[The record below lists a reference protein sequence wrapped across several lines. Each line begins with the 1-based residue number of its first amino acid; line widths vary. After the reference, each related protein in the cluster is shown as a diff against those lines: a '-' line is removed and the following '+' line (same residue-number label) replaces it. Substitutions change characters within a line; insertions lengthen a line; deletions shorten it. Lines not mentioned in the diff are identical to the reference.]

1 MKIRQKIVSALA
13 VVLGLILIMG
23 GYSLWFAQNIKNG
36 VDIIQSSNERAIISA
51 KAENEYTGAV
61 LEIRRYIAS
70 GDEKYSKSF
79 EDKLGAVLELEKQ
92 LLLLAPQGNKEYIV
106 TLIES
111 TEKYKSG
118 VGSRLIPVLRE
129 QFKEKKLGN
138 QEKVNQYT
146 DMSSNITIE
155 LTPFAQEIQKMLHT
169 SVEDNSK
176 IAISEVSQVNSKVAS
191 SIYTSIAL
199 SAIAFVFGVLVSMYL
214 TKQIARPV
222 HRITMEI
229 DRMAAGNFTC
239 NDDPILNKRVDEFG
253 NVAHSLSKMKM
264 NLQELIVNVQEK
276 MELLAAYSKEL
287 HVSAEQ
293 SAQASAQ
300 VADSVM
306 YMASGTDKQAMAI
319 QETLTVVEKSA
330 KDVQFVA
337 DHAQQAVGSAT
348 IATTAAVDG
357 GNLIISAHRQMR
369 SIQETVGSS
378 AQVVGKLGDR
388 SKQIGQIVDT
398 ITGIAGQTN
407 LLALN
412 AAIEAAR
419 AGEQG
424 RGFAVVAEE
433 VRKLAEQSQ
442 SAAKLIATLIGE
454 IQSETTQA
462 VIAMHNGTEEVEIGA
477 KVVADAGLA
486 FENIIVLI
494 KKVTTQ
500 VTEISQAG
508 GQVLGGSQN
517 IVEGVRGMNVVT
529 QEVSAQTQLVSA
541 ATEEQTASMEEIA
554 ATSRALTYMAEE
566 LQDALSKFKV

>member
-1 MKIRQKIVSALA
+1 MKIRQKILLSLA

-23 GYSLWFAQNIKNG
+23 GYSLWFAQNIKND
-36 VDIIQSSNERAIISA
+36 VEMIQSSNERAIVSA

-79 EDKLGAVLELEKQ
+79 EEKLEAVLELEKQ
-92 LLLLAPQGNKEYIV
+92 LMMLTPSANKKEIS
-106 TLIES
+106 TLIED
-111 TEKYKSG
+111 TEKYKLG
-118 VGSRLIPVLRE
+118 VVSRLIPVLRE

-138 QEKVNQYT
+138 QEKINQYT
-146 DMSSNITIE
+146 EMSSSITIE
-155 LTPFAQEIQKMLHT
+155 LTPFAQGIQKVLHT

-176 IAISEVSQVNSKVAS
+176 IAIREVTQVNNKVAAS
-191 SIYTSIAL
+191 VYISIIL
-199 SAIAFVFGVLVSMYL
+199 SGIAFLFGIFISFYL
-214 TKQIARPV
+214 TKQIGEPV
-222 HRITMEI
+222 QKITMEI
-229 DRMAAGNFTC
+229 DSMAAGDFSC
-239 NDDPILNKRVDEFG
+239 NDSSVLNKRRDEFG
-253 NVAHSLSKMKM
+253 DIANSLFKMKI
-264 NLQELIVNVQEK
+264 NLKELILNVQGK
-276 MELLAAYSKEL
+276 IELLAAYSREL

-306 YMASGTDKQAMAI
+306 QMASGTDKQALAI
-319 QETLTVVEKSA
+319 QATLVVVEESA
-330 KDVQFVA
+330 KEIQFVA
-337 DHAQQAVGSAT
+337 DHAQHAGGASTRAT
-348 IATTAAVDG
+348 SAAVEG
-357 GNLIISAHRQMR
+357 GKLISSAQRQML

-388 SKQIGQIVDT
+388 SKEIGQIVDT

-442 SAAKLIATLIGE
+442 SAAKLIGALISE

-462 VIAMHNGTEEVEIGA
+462 VLAMDDGTEEVKIGA

-486 FENIIVLI
+486 FEHIIELI
-494 KKVTTQ
+494 KGVTNQ
-500 VTEISQAG
+500 VMEISQAG
-508 GQVLGGSQN
+508 KQVLVGSQE
-517 IVEGVRGMNVVT
+517 IVEGVQGTSRVT
-529 QEVSAQTQLVSA
+529 QEVAEQTQIVSA

-566 LQDALSKFKV
+566 LQDALCKFKV

>member
-1 MKIRQKIVSALA
+1 MKIRQKIVLSLA
-13 VVLGLILIMG
+13 IVLGLILIMG

-36 VDIIQSSNERAIISA
+36 VDVIQSSNERAIISA
-51 KAENEYTGAV
+51 KAENEYTGTV

-79 EDKLGAVLELEKQ
+79 EEKLGAVLELEKQ
-92 LLLLAPQGNKEYIV
+92 LLTLAPSANKEYIA
-106 TLIES
+106 TLIED
-111 TEKYKSG
+111 TEKYKLG
-118 VGSRLIPVLRE
+118 VVSRLIPVLRE
-129 QFKEKKLGN
+129 QFKEKNLGN
-138 QEKVNQYT
+138 QEKFNQYT
-146 DMSSNITIE
+146 EMSSSITIE
-155 LTPFAQEIQKMLHT
+155 LTPFAQGIQKMLHT

-176 IAISEVSQVNSKVAS
+176 IAIMEVTQVNNKVATS
-191 SIYTSIAL
+191 VYTSIVL
-199 SAIAFVFGVLVSMYL
+199 SVIAFLFGILVSFYL
-214 TKQIARPV
+214 TKQIGEPV
-222 HRITMEI
+222 QKITMEI
-229 DRMAAGNFTC
+229 DRMAAGNFSC
-239 NDDPILNKRVDEFG
+239 NDNSILNKRRDEFG
-253 NVAHSLSKMKM
+253 DVAHSLFKMKV
-264 NLQELIVNVQEK
+264 NLKELILNVQGK
-276 MELLAAYSKEL
+276 MELLAAYSREL

-306 YMASGTDKQAMAI
+306 QMASGTDKQALAI
-319 QETLTVVEKSA
+319 QATLIVVEKSA
-330 KDVQFVA
+330 KDIQFVA
-337 DHAQQAVGSAT
+337 DHAQHAGGSST
-348 IATTAAVDG
+348 RATTAAVEG
-357 GNLIISAHRQMR
+357 GKLIISAQRQML

-442 SAAKLIATLIGE
+442 SAAKLIGALISE

-462 VIAMHNGTEEVEIGA
+462 VLAMDDGTEEVKIGA

-486 FENIIVLI
+486 FENIIELI
-494 KKVTTQ
+494 KGVTNQ
-500 VTEISQAG
+500 VMEISQAG
-508 GQVLGGSQN
+508 RQVLAGSQD
-517 IVEGVRGMNVVT
+517 IVEGVHGTNLVT
-529 QEVSAQTQLVSA
+529 QEVAEQTQIVSA

-566 LQDALSKFKV
+566 LQDALCKFKV